1 MSLLSP
7 RPQLMPELLIHRT
20 RWQGHRRLDSV
31 TKYWASVRCQTLS
44 HIITCTS
51 WVLIITPWERYNF
64 YFTNTE
70 IEAWRAKL
78 WPTGLCSSQQSFPQ
92 RSTPWFWTGM
102 DGGQVGSS
110 LLPPPKSRLIIFERS
125 LHHSYMLDM
134 SMRLVCFSYP
144 SWLATSR
151 NSSVIRIKPRSKL
164 NSAGN
169 FTIQYLKDI
178 KYFWQPEDFKLHF
191 CGNYGVILQITFNNV
206 SRPYLKLA
214 ISYPPSI
221 RLSLALSCFNQGPKS
236 TTPTLRVSFSL
247 EPQLRRNPSPNSW
260 QVGGNVYSEGV
271 EKKMNALFLGA
282 AFIP

>member
-1 MSLLSP
+1 
-7 RPQLMPELLIHRT
+7 
-20 RWQGHRRLDSV
+20 
-31 TKYWASVRCQTLS
+31 
-44 HIITCTS
+44 
-51 WVLIITPWERYNF
+51 
-64 YFTNTE
+64 
-70 IEAWRAKL
+70 
-78 WPTGLCSSQQSFPQ
+78 
-92 RSTPWFWTGM
+92 
-102 DGGQVGSS
+102 
-110 LLPPPKSRLIIFERS
+110 
-125 LHHSYMLDM
+125 MLDM

-178 KYFWQPEDFKLHF
+178 KYVWQPEDFKLDL

-236 TTPTLRVSFSL
+236 TTPTLSL
-247 EPQLRRNPSPNSW
+247 FLSRTTA
-260 QVGGNVYSEGV
+260 
-271 EKKMNALFLGA
+271 EKKPFSQLMASRWECVQWGSRKKNECTLSRSCFHPLNTLTSA
-282 AFIP
+282 